1 MTIAMPSIRVLEEQV
16 YACDARTTPLSGL
29 AEAVGAGFATVSDRI
44 RGRNMQVTGA
54 PFVRYRRID
63 MAGTLDIETG
73 IPVVAAGQAT
83 AGPGFGRIPGGRYG
97 CLIHPGPHDGMIS
110 ANAALIAWGAE
121 NGIAWAMRP
130 TPTGD
135 VFDCRLEIY
144 HTGPADRADPTAW
157 ETEIA
162 IRIADEPEPSID

>member
-29 AEAVGAGFATVSDRI
+29 AEAVGAGFATVSDHI
-44 RGRNMQVTGA
+44 RSRNMRVTGA

-83 AGPGFGRIPGGRYG
+83 AGPGFGRMPGGRYG
-97 CLIHPGPHDGMIS
+97 CLIHRGPHDGLIS
-110 ANAALIAWGAE
+110 ANAALIAWGSE

-144 HTGPADRADPTAW
+144 HTGPADRADPTTW

-162 IRIADEPEPSID
+162 IRIADESEP